1 MYNVAGPAGPAK
13 FEAGVA
19 GYEARAFRGCGVVTS
34 TPFEISDDAD
44 SLQMLQR
51 NTQVGEF
58 YRMRA
63 PSIDWTPADKD
74 KAKVDAEN
82 AKHKNY
88 MVRARPQAASSLP
101 AARAASHLWP
111 APHPQPQD
119 IVIYNEE
126 SDMHV
131 HIAFKDAIEAACV
144 DDTTL
149 QKMFGKN
156 KAGLIKA
163 NEEGE
168 YVKMSFV
175 IARPFIEHRM
185 MSAVLAVAGTDT
197 GATLFG
203 PAGARRRLSGP
214 CTHFPSPQRSHPS
227 SRLRSQTCRSRRT
240 RRSRR
245 SRAT

>member
-34 TPFEISDDAD
+34 SPFEISDDAD

-63 PSIDWTPADKD
+63 PSIDWTPADKT
-74 KAKVDAEN
+74 KAAAEN

-88 MVRARPQAASSLP
+88 M
-101 AARAASHLWP
+101 
-111 APHPQPQD
+111 D
-119 IVIYNEE
+119 IIIYNEE

-144 DDTTL
+144 DDETL
-149 QKMFGKN
+149 KTMFGKD

-163 NEEGE
+163 NEDGE

-203 PAGARRRLSGP
+203 PADMQISANTSVKTIEGHVSLHCRCPAPPARLFS
-214 CTHFPSPQRSHPS
+214 HSLPSANST
-227 SRLRSQTCRSRRT
+227 L
-240 RRSRR
+240 
-245 SRAT
+245 ATQKA